1 MLRHADEFGEHD
13 VNGDQICVPAVCS
26 RRVNQI
32 GPKPTNVS
40 IPPAPQVIGGE
51 PPKKIQQVRPGDLW
65 NPVPSHAGEVH
76 IFDALAV
83 NMNFVFLG
91 QPRDPFGDAPLG
103 SVAFI
108 DEGGNNRDPD
118 GWHSLAALP
127 TG

>member
-1 MLRHADEFGEHD
+1 MLRHAHKFGKHD
-13 VNGDQICVPAVCS
+13 VNGNQVRIPAIRS

-32 GPKPTNVS
+32 GPKPAHVR

-51 PPKKIQQVRPGDLW
+51 PPQKIQKVRPGDPG

-76 IFDALAV
+76 VFDALAV

-108 DEGGNNRDPD
+108 DEGRNNGNPD